1 MSTCFCFYILDQF
14 LNKLTEATGGAS
26 WIKNLNITGNITK
39 PLYKEK
45 TQSGSLS
52 ACQFHKGNLT
62 FKTFSLQ
69 SDCLMGWEEWQIQA
83 VKGIPVSQMS
93 RTL

>member
-62 FKTFSLQ
+62 FKTFFKVTASWVGKNGKFRLLKAYQ
-69 SDCLMGWEEWQIQA
+69 
-83 VKGIPVSQMS
+83 
-93 RTL
+93 